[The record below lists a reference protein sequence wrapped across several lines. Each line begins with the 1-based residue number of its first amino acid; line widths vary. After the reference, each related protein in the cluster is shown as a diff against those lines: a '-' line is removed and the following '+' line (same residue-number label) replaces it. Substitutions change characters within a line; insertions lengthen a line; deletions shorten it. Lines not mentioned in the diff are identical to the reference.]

1 MPSGYDS
8 LPSTSSG
15 GGIFTRTKSSTLS
28 FFATRRPWREF
39 LSHPSSY
46 SLPYPPLSELTSRL
60 RRNLNY
66 FRVNYSMIILFILL
80 VSLLWHPISLIVYLI
95 VFVAWWFLYLGRDE
109 PILVL
114 NRMVDDRFVLA
125 ALGVVTIVC
134 LVLTGV
140 WLNVLVS
147 ILIGVAVV
155 VLHAAFRVT
164 EDLFLDEDEA
174 AAGGLVSV
182 VHNTRHP
189 APSSRAG
196 AGAASASASSGYTN
210 PF

>member
-1 MPSGYDS
+1 MPPGYDS

-15 GGIFTRTKSSTLS
+15 AGMFTRAKSSSLS
-28 FFATRRPWREF
+28 FFATRRPWREL

-46 SLPYPPLSELTSRL
+46 SRPYPLSELPSRL

-66 FRVNYSMIILFILL
+66 FRVNYSMIVLFILF
-80 VSLLWHPISLIVYLI
+80 VSLLWHPISLIV
-95 VFVAWWFLYLGRDE
+95 FVILFVGWWFLYFGRGE

-114 NRMVDDRFVLA
+114 NRMVDDRLVLA
-125 ALGVVTIVC
+125 ALGIVTVVC
-134 LVLTGV
+134 LVLTRV

-155 VLHAAFRVT
+155 LLHAAFRST

-174 AAGGLVSV
+174 AEGGLISV
-182 VHNTRHP
+182 VHDTP
-189 APSSRAG
+189 PPPRAG
-196 AGAASASASSGYTN
+196 GGYTN